1 MISIVA
7 HMRRE
12 SASIHAQQGLVELW
26 WKNAIF
32 SRPVLTRNAALLA
45 RKAVQ
50 ALCMCLYLEENKKRK
65 KRSWKGHEHRYS
77 TTRLRLL
84 ERLLVRTGSLP
95 IRGLK
100 GEYCVKL
107 AMRRLL
113 GTY

>member
-1 MISIVA
+1 MVEKCHLFEASFDKKCSLIGAKS
-7 HMRRE
+7 
-12 SASIHAQQGLVELW
+12 SASPMYV
-26 WKNAIF
+26 
-32 SRPVLTRNAALLA
+32 
-45 RKAVQ
+45 
-50 ALCMCLYLEENKKRK
+50 LYLEENKKRK